1 MADYKN
7 IIPFIKKAEGGW
19 VNDPA
24 DAGGETNMGITYT
37 VWQTFFG
44 DTHDRFMAMNDDDW
58 GTIFKKGYWDLM
70 LGDSINS
77 QRIADVIVDW
87 VWGSGKHYP
96 EADVQDILIHAFS
109 LNITEDGD
117 FGPATIAAINSVDE
131 PSLWDDLIAKRKWYF
146 QQCVV
151 LHPTNAKF
159 LTGWDNR
166 LNNLVAFDPA
176 ATA

>member
-1 MADYKN
+1 MANYTN

-19 VNDPA
+19 VNDPD
-24 DAGGETNMGITYT
+24 DAGGETNKGITYA

-44 DTHDRFMAMNDDDW
+44 DTHDRFMAMSDDDW
-58 GTIFKKGYWDLM
+58 GTIFKKGYWDVM

-96 EADVQDILIHAFS
+96 EADVQDILIHSFGS
-109 LNITEDGD
+109 DISEDGD
-117 FGPATIAAINSVDE
+117 FGPATIAALNAADE
-131 PSLWDDLIAKRKWYF
+131 QTLWDDLIAKRQWYF

-159 LTGWDNR
+159 LTGWNNR
-166 LNNLVAFDPA
+166 LNNLVAFDSAPA
-176 ATA
+176 S